1 METDLL
7 AVSAC
12 IITRNEAEKL
22 RRCLACLS
30 KLAADIVV
38 IDTGSQDE
46 TAAVV
51 AGVEVARY
59 FYYEWPD
66 DFSLARN
73 YALKQAKY
81 DQILVVDSD
90 EWFANDKLNQVKAQI
105 ERFFAQADL
114 STAVGTFVRLN
125 LTESGW
131 QPSQYLVTRLF
142 SRQYF
147 HYQGKLHERPVPLAV
162 ERKRQ
167 EFRLDIE
174 LLHDGYLEPEVFEQ
188 KAKRNLML
196 LLKEQKLP
204 ATAAKNPYVLYQV
217 AQTYRQTGRK
227 QMALVYF
234 RWWLLAETNLSQ
246 SYFQVGLAAYL
257 ELLLEFKQVEFAA
270 QLLTAFGD
278 LQLDAD
284 NSYLAGI
291 IYSQIHDFDRAIVHY
306 QRALALGNA
315 KRAERSGQLG
325 QLMLAN
331 TLELSGKP
339 AEAVAHYFAAG
350 INGLD
355 DLKRL
360 KAKQLV
366 SDYYLTLDLGQSHL
380 KLGLFDEAGSLVAS
394 RIEAVQLKNYQQV
407 EATVMTIIANYQ
419 FLISG
424 VGIALF
430 GRINTQK
437 GTVGLVTPLGY
448 EQPLVERLE
457 AKFKL
462 PVVVIN
468 DAKAALLAE
477 QTMGSLKAVSDG
489 ALVTLGTSIG
499 GGVILANRIHEGRH
513 QLAGEFSY
521 LVQNKR
527 FLSESA
533 SAVKLMTALRDLLG
547 AAKET
552 TDHQVFLAALENPLA
567 KELIQT
573 YSYNLA
579 TVLVNL
585 QVSFDLE
592 RIAIG
597 GGLGQEDELITLLN
611 QSFLEIMGSLPN
623 NPLYRPELVAAKL
636 GNQAGLYGAYQLLKE
651 RMNRWGYQF
660 VLLLKM
666 KAKNWPAV

>member
-30 KLAADIVV
+30 KLVADIVV

-147 HYQGKLHERPVPLAV
+147 HYRGKLHERPVPLAV

-380 KLGLFDEAGSLVAS
+380 KLGLFDEAGSLVVS

-430 GRINTQK
+430 GRVNTQK

-597 GGLGQEDELITLLN
+597 GGLGQEEKLIALLN

-651 RMNRWGYQF
+651 RMNR
-660 VLLLKM
+660 
-666 KAKNWPAV
+666 

>member
-1 METDLL
+1 MKTDLL

-12 IITRNEAEKL
+12 IITRNEAAKL

-30 KLAADIVV
+30 QLVADIVV
-38 IDTGSQDE
+38 VDTGSQDE
-46 TAAVV
+46 TADVV
-51 AGVEVARY
+51 AEVAAARY

-81 DQILVVDSD
+81 DQILVIDSD
-90 EWFANDKLNQVKAQI
+90 EWFASAKLEQVRTQI
-105 ERFFAQADL
+105 ADFFAKADL
-114 STAVGTFVRLN
+114 RTAVGSFVRLN
-125 LTESGW
+125 QTESGW
-131 QPSQYLVTRLF
+131 QASQYLVTRLF
-142 SRQYF
+142 SKKYF
-147 HYQGKLHERPVPLAV
+147 RYQGKLHERPMPLAG
-162 ERKRQ
+162 EKKRQ
-167 EFRLDIE
+167 EVKLELE
-174 LLHDGYLEPEVFEQ
+174 LLHDGYLKPAVFEQ
-188 KAKRNLML
+188 KAKRNLLL
-196 LLKEQKLP
+196 LLKEQGLP
-204 ATAAKNPYVLYQV
+204 AEAAKNPYVLYQV
-217 AQTYRQTGRK
+217 AKTYRQTGRK
-227 QMALVYF
+227 RMALVYF
-234 RWWLLAETNLSQ
+234 RWWLLAETNVGQ
-246 SYFQVGLAAYL
+246 SYFQAGLAAYL
-257 ELLLEFKQVEFAA
+257 ELLLEYEQVEFAS

-284 NSYLAGI
+284 NSYLAGV
-291 IYSQIHDFDRAIVHY
+291 IYSQVHDFDKAVAHY
-306 QRALALGNA
+306 RQALALGNA
-315 KRAERSGQLG
+315 KQADRSGQLG

-331 TLELSGKP
+331 ALELSGKP
-339 AEAVAHYFAAG
+339 NEAVAHYFAAG
-350 INGLD
+350 LNGLS

-360 KAKQLV
+360 RDRQLV
-366 SDYYLTLDLGQSHL
+366 ADYYLALDLGQSHL
-380 KLGLFDEAGSLVAS
+380 KLGLFDEEGNLAAS

-407 EATVMTIIANYQ
+407 EAAVMTIIANYQ

-430 GRINTQK
+430 GRVNPQK

-448 EQPLVERLE
+448 DHPLVERLE

-547 AAKET
+547 AAKEM

-597 GGLGQEDELITLLN
+597 GGLGQEEKLIALLN

-651 RMNRWGYQF
+651 RVNRWGYQF
-660 VLLLKM
+660 VLLLRM
-666 KAKNWPAV
+666 KVKS

>member
-30 KLAADIVV
+30 KLVADIVV

-147 HYQGKLHERPVPLAV
+147 HYRGKLHERPVPLAV

-380 KLGLFDEAGSLVAS
+380 KLGLFDEAGSLVVS

-430 GRINTQK
+430 GRVNTQK

-547 AAKET
+547 AAKKT

-597 GGLGQEDELITLLN
+597 GGLGQEEKLIALLN

-651 RMNRWGYQF
+651 RMNR
-660 VLLLKM
+660 
-666 KAKNWPAV
+666 

>member
-30 KLAADIVV
+30 KLVADIVV

-114 STAVGTFVRLN
+114 STTVGTFVRLN

-147 HYQGKLHERPVPLAV
+147 HYRGKLHERPVPLAV

-380 KLGLFDEAGSLVAS
+380 KLGLFDEAGSLVVS

-430 GRINTQK
+430 GRVNTQK

-597 GGLGQEDELITLLN
+597 GGLGQEEKLITLLN
-611 QSFLEIMGSLPN
+611 QSFLEIMASLPN
-623 NPLYRPELVAAKL
+623 NPLYQPELVAAKL
-636 GNQAGLYGAYQLLKE
+636 GNQAGLYGAYQLLTE
-651 RMNRWGYQF
+651 RMRS
-660 VLLLKM
+660 
-666 KAKNWPAV
+666 

>member
-380 KLGLFDEAGSLVAS
+380 KLGLFDEAGSLVVS

-430 GRINTQK
+430 GRVNTQK

-597 GGLGQEDELITLLN
+597 GGLGQEEKLIALLN

-651 RMNRWGYQF
+651 RMNR
-660 VLLLKM
+660 
-666 KAKNWPAV
+666 

>member
-30 KLAADIVV
+30 KLVADIVV

-147 HYQGKLHERPVPLAV
+147 HYRGKLHERPVPLAV

-380 KLGLFDEAGSLVAS
+380 KLGLFDEAGSLVVS

-430 GRINTQK
+430 GRVNTQK

-468 DAKAALLAE
+468 DAKAALLSE

-597 GGLGQEDELITLLN
+597 GGLGQEEKLIALLN

-651 RMNRWGYQF
+651 RMNR
-660 VLLLKM
+660 
-666 KAKNWPAV
+666 

>member
-380 KLGLFDEAGSLVAS
+380 KLGLFDEAGSLVVS

-430 GRINTQK
+430 GRVNTQK

-552 TDHQVFLAALENPLA
+552 TDHQVFLTALENPLA

-597 GGLGQEDELITLLN
+597 GGLGQEEKLIALLN

-651 RMNRWGYQF
+651 RMNR
-660 VLLLKM
+660 
-666 KAKNWPAV
+666 

>member
-380 KLGLFDEAGSLVAS
+380 KLGLFDEAGSLVVS

-430 GRINTQK
+430 GRVNTQK

-597 GGLGQEDELITLLN
+597 GGLGQEEKLIALLN

-666 KAKNWPAV
+666 KAKN